1 MVVPVDAVGWL
12 SLETGWG
19 ADSLPAARPLYW
31 RMSYR
36 EASVIEI
43 REILRAA
50 VAEGWGLGGRPGYPD
65 AFRTKDLI
73 ASPGGGA

>member
-1 MVVPVDAVGWL
+1 
-12 SLETGWG
+12 
-19 ADSLPAARPLYW
+19 
-31 RMSYR
+31 MSYR